1 MKVYVFIFNS
11 KNTTMRITSIIFS
24 FLAISLL
31 SFTTIQTSNE
41 RTANQQWKFIGD
53 KKVNFGVDR
62 DVIHLGNIK
71 DDFRKLQVK
80 VTGGPVHI
88 LDLKVYFDNGDVQ
101 DVQIRS
107 RISQGGASRVIDLDG
122 GLRHLSK
129 IEFWYETIGFAKGKA
144 RVAVWGRK

>member
-1 MKVYVFIFNS
+1 MRL
-11 KNTTMRITSIIFS
+11 TTIILG
-24 FLAISLL
+24 FLAFSIL
-31 SFTTIQTSNE
+31 SFTTVNKTNE
-41 RTANQQWKFIGD
+41 TNRSQLRWKFIGD
-53 KKVNFGVDR
+53 KTVNFGIDR

-71 DDFRKLQVK
+71 DDFRKLQVR
-80 VTGGPVHI
+80 VTDGPVKV
-88 LDLKVYFDNGDVQ
+88 LDMKVYFDNGSVQ

-107 RISQGGASRVIDLDG
+107 LIAEGGTTRIIDLEG